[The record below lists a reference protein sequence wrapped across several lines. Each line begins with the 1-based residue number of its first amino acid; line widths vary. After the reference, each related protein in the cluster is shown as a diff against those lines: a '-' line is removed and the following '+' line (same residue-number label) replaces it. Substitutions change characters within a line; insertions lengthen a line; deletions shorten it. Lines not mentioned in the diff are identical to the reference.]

1 MSLSQELYRGLEE
14 STRDSCLDEV
24 LDPNLELFGWFLA
37 SAVSKDTH
45 FWLFHRHIGIS
56 QSSNWNGFQRCL
68 VDSFGYPFCHL
79 SPPSLRPGLHHI
91 PLVCDVLDLIK
102 MSIVLRE

>member
-1 MSLSQELYRGLEE
+1 MGSLSLSQELYRGLEE

-68 VDSFGYPFCHL
+68 VDSLGI
-79 SPPSLRPGLHHI
+79 PSVICLHQ
-91 PLVCDVLDLIK
+91 VLDLDFTIFH
-102 MSIVLRE
+102 